1 MKRASSFGSEKVV
14 CSPPFCLLTII
25 GKDTV
30 PDFSEVLS
38 YPLTLKDCV
47 TVDDHNEPVINII
60 RRMTKGIDYSVIA
73 HKLYTVP

>member
-1 MKRASSFGSEKVV
+1 MKRASAFGSEKVV
-14 CSPPFCLLTII
+14 SSPPFCMLTIN

-30 PDFSEVLS
+30 SDSSEELS

-60 RRMTKGIDYSVIA
+60 RRMTKGIVTDY
-73 HKLYTVP
+73 